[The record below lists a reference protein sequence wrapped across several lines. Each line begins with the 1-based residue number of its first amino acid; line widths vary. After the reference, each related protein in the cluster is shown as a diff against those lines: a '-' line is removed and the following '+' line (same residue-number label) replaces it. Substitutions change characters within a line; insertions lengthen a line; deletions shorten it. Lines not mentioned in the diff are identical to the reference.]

1 MHQGGGVAAPIAS
14 QVLGEVLPYMDI
26 KKDNE
31 NTDETKNKVVVP
43 EIIGY
48 TFADAKKMLS
58 EMKLNIDFGGDE
70 ADFYDEKVISEQLPI
85 SGVEV
90 FEDSRVIVK

>member
-1 MHQGGGVAAPIAS
+1 
-14 QVLGEVLPYMDI
+14 MDI

-58 EMKLNIDFGGDE
+58 EMNLNIDFGEDE